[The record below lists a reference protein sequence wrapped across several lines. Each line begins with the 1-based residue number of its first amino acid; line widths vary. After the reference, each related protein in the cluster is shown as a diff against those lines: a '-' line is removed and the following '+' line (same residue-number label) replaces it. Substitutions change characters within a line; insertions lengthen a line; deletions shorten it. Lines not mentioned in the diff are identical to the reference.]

1 MKVRS
6 RPRISDIKVGS
17 YDLGRLGN
25 IEAMARRF
33 EDHSVAGVAA
43 NCFDDRSLVILV
55 IRMVSRLQC
64 LTVKQAGP
72 KIEI

>member
-6 RPRISDIKVGS
+6 RSRIRASDRIVGS

-55 IRMVSRLQC
+55 IRSND
-64 LTVKQAGP
+64 
-72 KIEI
+72 E